1 MNAPIIELSG
11 VTFAYGRRAVL
22 HQISLAVAAG
32 EFVGLLGPNGS
43 GKSTLLKLLYGHLQP
58 ETGMVQLNGA
68 DLRKLTPRQ
77 VARSVAVVPQDVTDT
92 FGFTV
97 AERVLMGRHPFLGP
111 FDFETEHDL
120 SIAREAMRLTDTTQ
134 FAGRTLSEISG
145 GERQR
150 ALIASALAQTR
161 STEILLLDEPTA
173 MLDIKYQAQIIR
185 LLRRLNRERRTT
197 IVITFHDVNLAALS
211 CRRLVVLK
219 AGRVMHDGP
228 PQTVLTE
235 QRMADIYDVPLRRV
249 DALLPLLEDERT

>member
-1 MNAPIIELSG
+1 MNAPLLELSD
-11 VTFAYGRRAVL
+11 VTFAYGQREVL
-22 HQISLAVAAG
+22 HGINLAVAAG

-43 GKSTLLKLLYGHLQP
+43 GKSTLLKLLHGFFPPQ
-58 ETGMVQLNGA
+58 TGTARLSGA
-68 DLRKLTPRQ
+68 DLRKLTARQ
-77 VARSVAVVPQDVTDT
+77 VARSVAVVPQESPDT

-111 FDFETEHDL
+111 FDFETEQDL
-120 SIAREAMRLTDTTQ
+120 AVAREAMQLTDTAQ

-150 ALIASALAQTR
+150 ALIASALAQTP
-161 STEILLLDEPTA
+161 EILLLDEPTA

-185 LLRRLNRERRTT
+185 LLRRLNRERRMT
-197 IVITFHDVNLAALS
+197 IIITLHDVNLAALS

-219 AGRVMHDGP
+219 AGRLVHDGP
-228 PQTVLTE
+228 PQEVLTE

-249 DALLPLLEDERT
+249 DALLPLLEDERA

>member
-1 MNAPIIELSG
+1 MNTPILELSD
-11 VTFAYGRRAVL
+11 VTFSYGRREVL
-22 HQISLAVAAG
+22 HGVNLAVAAG

-43 GKSTLLKLLYGHLQP
+43 GKSTLLKLLHGHLQP
-58 ETGMVQLNGA
+58 QTGTARLSGV
-68 DLRKLTPRQ
+68 DLRRLTPRQ
-77 VARSVAVVPQDVTDT
+77 VARSVAVVPQESPDT

-111 FDFETEHDL
+111 FDFETEQDL
-120 SIAREAMRLTDTTQ
+120 VVAREAMQLTDTTQ

-150 ALIASALAQTR
+150 ALIASALAQTP
-161 STEILLLDEPTA
+161 EILLLDEPTA

-185 LLRRLNRERRTT
+185 LLRRLNRERRMT
-197 IVITFHDVNLAALS
+197 IVITLHDVNLAALS

-219 AGRVMHDGP
+219 AGRLVHDGP
-228 PQTVLTE
+228 PQALLTE

-249 DALLPLLEDERT
+249 DALLPLLEDERV

>member
-11 VTFAYGRRAVL
+11 VTFAYGRRTVL
-22 HQISLAVAAG
+22 HQINLAVTAG
-32 EFVGLLGPNGS
+32 EFVGLIGPNGS

-58 ETGMVQLNGA
+58 ETGTVRLNGA

-77 VARSVAVVPQDVTDT
+77 VARSVAVVPQDVTDN

-120 SIAREAMRLTDTTQ
+120 SIAREAMRLTDTAQ

-150 ALIASALAQTR
+150 ALIASALAQTPE
-161 STEILLLDEPTA
+161 TLLLVEPTA

-197 IVITFHDVNLAALS
+197 IVITLHDVNMAALS

-219 AGRVMHDGP
+219 AGRVMQDGP